1 MKDTTPK
8 IPQRGRQLSP
18 THGEQTH
25 DRFEDK
31 RSATVDRLKM
41 QSIADGSPRLAL
53 QRKVLSS
60 TGIAGSV
67 VQLAKRKHRD
77 ESDSDESDSEMEVE
91 EEDSGSGSD
100 ADSESGEYSDS
111 DSGGDSGM
119 EEEVDDTDSASEAD
133 SDIDVSDG
141 ESDFEDDYQST
152 EWTAAKLERYKT
164 HLRSR
169 ADTRIAN
176 GKNKRGDKL
185 LRKLMKARRALDS
198 DWVPKLA
205 DAPTAGHHVPPISI
219 SNSLKGDFK
228 FGPRKSARELARDRL
243 YLTGEK
249 ARRRAQHWMM
259 HESEGI
265 QGINRS
271 GAFTGTGTIND
282 DELAKRILL
291 AHDGLRSR
299 SKRPLKAI
307 VMSQKA
313 RMNHGLDGKTPKKL
327 ADATRG
333 ILEAQLGYTLPEVES
348 DRTDS
353 EPESDESKWLSDSG
367 SDADESQSDSD
378 SD

>member
-8 IPQRGRQLSP
+8 ISEGGRPLP
-18 THGEQTH
+18 LAHDEPTH

-31 RSATVDRLKM
+31 RSATVDRLRM

-60 TGIAGSV
+60 TGIAGPV
-67 VQLAKRKHRD
+67 VQLVNKRKYQQ

-91 EEDSGSGSD
+91 EDDSGSGSD

-111 DSGGDSGM
+111 DSGM
-119 EEEVDDTDSASEAD
+119 EEEVDDSDSGSEAD
-133 SDIDVSDG
+133 SDSDVSDG
-141 ESDFEDDYQST
+141 ESDFEGDYEST
-152 EWTAAKLERYKT
+152 EWTAAKFDRYKN
-164 HLRSR
+164 HLRKR

-205 DAPTAGHHVPPISI
+205 DAPKAGHHVPPISI

-228 FGPRKSARELARDRL
+228 FGPRKSAGELARDRL

-271 GAFTGTGTIND
+271 GAFTGTGTID
-282 DELAKRILL
+282 DGELARRILL

-313 RMNHGLDGKTPKKL
+313 RMNHGLDGKVPMKL

-333 ILEAQLGYTLPEVES
+333 ILEAQLGYSLPEVES
-348 DRTDS
+348 DTTDS
-353 EPESDESKWLSDSG
+353 EPESDESKWFSDSG
-367 SDADESQSDSD
+367 SDSDESQSGSNSD
-378 SD
+378 